1 MVELG
6 AISVKRPIG
15 ASPVEPRHDA
25 GEDFRRRDRTDR
37 ADLLFSKEAHM
48 TEQDTFLNRIG
59 RLFKKTPKSNGHNEL
74 AVSSGDQQPDGEGQG
89 VLVETRNTTQRP
101 WGKNNVAIAQ
111 LQEGFNSLTELMGSI
126 RENLE
131 AQGQRQSELI
141 DHLSA
146 LPKVLEMIPE
156 SNRIQSETLKAMHQQ
171 LVSQAEQQQTL
182 GEILEKLSEAG
193 GEQKDILE
201 GLRER
206 VETLNHQDKAMADS
220 LNTVGAAMESTSRNA
235 ATSAEV
241 LSSLRDNIKSR
252 DSELERVLHRQGARF
267 TTMLAIAI
275 FLSIAALVAVVV
287 MGYLMMH
294 GGLKQ

>member
-1 MVELG
+1 M
-6 AISVKRPIG
+6 I
-15 ASPVEPRHDA
+15 
-25 GEDFRRRDRTDR
+25 
-37 ADLLFSKEAHM
+37 
-48 TEQDTFLNRIG
+48 EQETFLNRIG
-59 RLFKKTPKSNGHNEL
+59 RLFKKTPKSNGHGEL
-74 AVSSGDQQPDGEGQG
+74 ALPSNESQPDGEGQS
-89 VLVETRNTTQRP
+89 VLVETRGATVRS
-101 WGKNNVAIAQ
+101 WGKNNAAISQ
-111 LQEGFNSLTELMGSI
+111 LQEGFESLTELMGSI
-126 RENLE
+126 RQNLE
-131 AQGQRQSELI
+131 AQGQRQAELI

-182 GEILEKLSEAG
+182 GDILEKLSEAG

-206 VETLNHQDKAMADS
+206 VENLNHQDKAMADS
-220 LNTVGAAMESTSRNA
+220 LNTFGAAMESTSRNA

-241 LSSLRDNIKSR
+241 LSSLRDNIKAR

-294 GGLKQ
+294 GGLPH